1 MAQEKELCIQEMAR
15 RICERRKQLRLTQ
28 EELAEMSDMTTQAV
42 SYAESGKRAMRPD
55 SLRKLAAALCVS
67 ADYLLTGDIVDLYA
81 VHLKPNC
88 CVACFNCVRFTPSL
102 PMCTTCP
109 TSTISTSNP

>member
-55 SLRKLAAALCVS
+55 SLRKLAAALVS
-67 ADYLLTGDIVDLYA
+67 V
-81 VHLKPNC
+81 
-88 CVACFNCVRFTPSL
+88 
-102 PMCTTCP
+102 P
-109 TSTISTSNP
+109 TIFSQVILWIRIC

>member
-42 SYAESGKRAMRPD
+42 SYSP
-55 SLRKLAAALCVS
+55 
-67 ADYLLTGDIVDLYA
+67 
-81 VHLKPNC
+81 HL
-88 CVACFNCVRFTPSL
+88 F
-102 PMCTTCP
+102 
-109 TSTISTSNP
+109 

>member
-55 SLRKLAAALCVS
+55 SLRKLAAALVS
-67 ADYLLTGDIVDLYA
+67 VPTIFSQVILWIRFADFG
-81 VHLKPNC
+81 
-88 CVACFNCVRFTPSL
+88 
-102 PMCTTCP
+102 
-109 TSTISTSNP
+109 

>member
-42 SYAESGKRAMRPD
+42 SYAESGKRAIQCIV
-55 SLRKLAAALCVS
+55 SRKNSKWLGISVPAT
-67 ADYLLTGDIVDLYA
+67 DYS
-81 VHLKPNC
+81 K
-88 CVACFNCVRFTPSL
+88 
-102 PMCTTCP
+102 
-109 TSTISTSNP
+109 

>member
-42 SYAESGKRAMRPD
+42 SYAEQASVQCVPIHCVNWQ
-55 SLRKLAAALCVS
+55 LRCVS
-67 ADYLLTGDIVDLYA
+67 V
-81 VHLKPNC
+81 
-88 CVACFNCVRFTPSL
+88 
-102 PMCTTCP
+102 P
-109 TSTISTSNP
+109 TIFSQVILWIRIC